1 MSNSALR
8 VLAGAGAIDDPVYV
22 DDVFST
28 FLYEGNG
35 TSQTITSGIDLDGKG
50 GLVWTKARENTSGGA
65 TGHALIDTE
74 RGKTKWLSAE
84 GTSAEQTNAN
94 LITAFNSNGHT
105 VGSGGPYWTND
116 NGYDYVSWTFRK
128 QPGFFDIV
136 TYTGT
141 GNTTGGSPQWREI
154 SHNLGTAPGMIIV
167 KNTTGTGINNWFM
180 WHRSVPDDSIYAA
193 STGFLNTTSDFGG
206 YSGFQTNANQT
217 ATHFSL
223 RQNSSGQTN
232 DSGDTYV
239 AYLFA
244 HDAQDFGTDEDEA
257 IIKCGSYTG
266 NGSSSGVT
274 VDLGFEPQW
283 LFVKMSSHSGY
294 YSPLVDS
301 MRGFIVGGNDATV
314 WPNVAD
320 AEYSGANY
328 LDPTSTGFIATD
340 TNNTNLSGKS
350 YIYVAIRRPHKPAS
364 EFAATDLFSLGMGLN
379 ASAGEKVYSSTFPVD
394 FVLSKKPSGTSD
406 WYVRDRLRPFDNY
419 LNPNDPRAASSNTYE
434 NELDHMDGVY
444 TTSASNTTTWMS
456 WLWKRAPGFFDVV
469 AYTGSGSGST
479 VVKHNLGV
487 VPEMVWRKRRDA
499 SQQYYIWASALSGA
513 GTAQANGNFYTS
525 SQGFS
530 NGQYYAGDT
539 QFDNVTPP
547 TATEFT
553 QGALKTSSAQYMIY
567 LFASVAGISKIG
579 TYTGTGSDLNVDCG
593 FSAGARFVLIKRI
606 DATGDWYV
614 YDSVRGIVAGNDP
627 YIFVNSNAGGVTN
640 TDYIDPLSSG
650 FTITSSAPAALNA
663 SSGEYLFL
671 AIA

>member
-1 MSNSALR
+1 MSAAIKL
-8 VLAGAGAIDDPVYV
+8 LKAAAGNAGGSPVYV

-28 FLYEGNG
+28 DVWDANG
-35 TSQTITSGIDLDGKG
+35 SARNITNSVDLSGEG
-50 GLVWTKARENTSGGA
+50 GLVWIKVREATNNNVLYDTVRGA
-65 TGHALIDTE
+65 GKQIVSNSTGAESTRTDTLTTFNNNGYALGADA
-74 RGKTKWLSAE
+74 SY
-84 GTSAEQTNAN
+84 GTVNYT
-94 LITAFNSNGHT
+94 SNGKY
-105 VGSGGPYWTND
+105 VG
-116 NGYDYVSWTFRK
+116 WTFRK

-167 KNTTGTGINNWFM
+167 KKTSGTGDWYV
-180 WHRSVPDDSIYAA
+180 WHRGLADDSVYAA
-193 STGFLNTTSDFGG
+193 QTGFLNQSANFGG
-206 YSGFQTNANQT
+206 YNGFQTAANQT
-217 ATHFSL
+217 AAHFSL

-232 DSGDTYV
+232 DSGATYV

-244 HDAQDFGTDEDEA
+244 HDAQDFGTDSDEA

-266 NGSSSGVT
+266 NGSSTGPT

-283 LFVKMSSHSGY
+283 LLFKKATGSAEEWIIH
-294 YSPLVDS
+294 DN
-301 MRGFIVGGNDATV
+301 MRGLHVGGNDAELL
-314 WPNVAD
+314 PASGSQ
-320 AEYSGANY
+320 EYSSYAAI
-328 LDPTSTGFIATD
+328 DVTATGFNITHTSARYNENSQT
-340 TNNTNLSGKS
+340 
-350 YIYVAIRRPHKPAS
+350 YIYMAIRRPHKPAS
-364 EFAATDLFSLGMGLN
+364 EFAATDLFSQSMGLN
-379 ASAGEKVYSSTFPVD
+379 ASTGGKVYATTYPVD
-394 FVLSKKPSGTSD
+394 FHFAKGGISATGD
-406 WYVRDRLRPFDNY
+406 WYLRDRLRGGNLY
-419 LNPNDPRAASSNTYE
+419 LNPNDPRAESSHAYN
-434 NELDHMDGVY
+434 NEFDHMDGIY
-444 TTSASNTTTWMS
+444 TETALDNTGS
-456 WLWKRAPGFFDVV
+456 IGYQFRRAPGFMDVV

-539 QFDNVTPP
+539 QFDNITPP

-553 QGALKTSSAQYMIY
+553 QGALKTSSAQYVIY

-593 FSAGARFVLIKRI
+593 FSAGARFVIIKKTSGNG
-606 DATGDWYV
+606 AWYV
-614 YDSVRGIVAGNDP
+614 FDTVRGIVAGNDP
-627 YIFVNSNAGGVTN
+627 YLTLHTGNAQSTGY
-640 TDYIDPLSSG
+640 DYIDPLSSG
-650 FTITSSAPAALNA
+650 FSLPSAA
-663 SSGEYLFL
+663 SGSTNQSGETYLFF